1 MEVTGKGRLYDASWS
16 SDPIADGCCVP
27 AHSMTLIDAASPAP
41 SDAELLARV
50 RGGDIHAYGDLFDRH
65 RDAAH
70 RLARQLT
77 RGPDSDDLVSEA
89 FAKVLL
95 VVKAGGGPD
104 LAFRAYL
111 LTAIRRLHIDRI
123 RADRRVQ
130 PTGEVEQWESPVP
143 FQDPALDD
151 FERSAAAR
159 AFASLPERWQVVLW
173 HLEVEG
179 QKPAEVGVLLGL
191 SANGVSALAYRA
203 REGLRQA
210 YLRMHLADT
219 AGETCRWTTEHL
231 GAFVRH
237 GLSRRDAAKVEEHL
251 GQCPRCAGVYDE
263 LADVNGNLRGL
274 LAPLLLG
281 SAAAAYVQAATTVA
295 GATGSLIPGMA
306 KVLALLSTPSQAV
319 AAGGAAAATAAAV
332 TVVGVTGSG
341 MFNLEAGSDQGDA
354 PAVAVASDT
363 ASTPDPTESGDVVAD
378 EQQGADGVR
387 ALRTRPTQS
396 ERVSLP
402 GPASLPG
409 ASESA
414 TTLLSVTPSAS
425 ALASSPASTPTESTS
440 PAPASTTS
448 PSPTVTPTDT
458 PTATATESPTLP
470 PVPSTPVPSTPVPT
484 TPVAPT
490 TDGSPVVTTADLS
503 VGLDVGAVEATGT
516 VVTVTASV
524 SAPVREMVLTVELAA
539 AVAGQLQAASWACT
553 TPTPVQLSCA
563 ASGET
568 APGPLVLV
576 VQPDSPGPITASITA
591 PGNDDPDPSNDT
603 ATAPLGQ

>member
-1 MEVTGKGRLYDASWS
+1 MNVTGKVRVYDASWS
-16 SDPIADGCCVP
+16 SDPASTGYCVP
-27 AHSMTLIDAASPAP
+27 ATDMTLLDAASPAP

-89 FAKVLL
+89 FAKVLSVL
-95 VVKAGGGPD
+95 KAGGGPD

-130 PTGEVEQWESPVP
+130 PTDEVEHWESSVP
-143 FQDPALDD
+143 FQDPAVDD

-210 YLRMHLADT
+210 FLRMHLADT
-219 AGETCRWTTEHL
+219 AGDTCRWTTEHL
-231 GAFVRH
+231 GAFVRN

-251 GQCPRCAGVYDE
+251 GQCPRCAGLFDE

-281 SAAAAYVQAATTVA
+281 SAAVAYLQAATTVA
-295 GATGSLIPGMA
+295 GATGSLIPGLA

-319 AAGGAAAATAAAV
+319 AAGGVAAATAAAV
-332 TVVGVTGSG
+332 TVVGVTGGGGLFHPESG
-341 MFNLEAGSDQGDA
+341 SAA
-354 PAVAVASDT
+354 RAVVPAVSSAT
-363 ASTPDPTESGDVVAD
+363 GFASTATESGQVVQRD
-378 EQQGADGVR
+378 DKR
-387 ALRTRPTQS
+387 PDSPRSLRTRRANP
-396 ERVSLP
+396 ERLSPL
-402 GPASLPG
+402 GIASTAAPST
-409 ASESA
+409 AA

-425 ALASSPASTPTESTS
+425 VSATSTASTPAGTTS
-440 PAPASTTS
+440 PAPTDTTS
-448 PSPTVTPTDT
+448 GSPTATTTASATETPTET
-458 PTATATESPTLP
+458 PTATATDSPTP
-470 PVPSTPVPSTPVPT
+470 PPEPT
-484 TPVAPT
+484 TPTATNTNPA
-490 TDGSPVVTTADLS
+490 VTTADLS

-516 VVTVTASV
+516 LVTVTASA
-524 SAPVREMVLTVELAA
+524 SAPVTEMVLTVELPAE
-539 AVAGQLQAASWACT
+539 VAGQLQTSSWSCT
-553 TPTPVQLSCA
+553 NQTPVQLSCS
-563 ASGET
+563 ASGEA

-576 VQPDSPGPITASITA
+576 VQPGSSGPVTASVI
-591 PGNDDPDPSNDT
+591 GLHNDDPNSSNNT
-603 ATAPLGQ
+603 VTVPLSG